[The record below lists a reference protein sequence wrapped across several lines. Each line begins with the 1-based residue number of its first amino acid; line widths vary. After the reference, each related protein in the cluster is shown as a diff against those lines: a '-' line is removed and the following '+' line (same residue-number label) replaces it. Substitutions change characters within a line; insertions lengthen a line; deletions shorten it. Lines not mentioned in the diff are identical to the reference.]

1 VKPLRGPLLA
11 LVLAAALAGAARGH
25 DFWVRPSSFRP
36 GLADRIEVDLRVG
49 QGFRGEPVA
58 RNPERIAAFF
68 AVRRTGVEEPIVGID
83 GKAPAGFLRAKPAQ
97 DPGKGGLVWIAY
109 RSRPASLELPAE
121 KFESYLADEGLER
134 IVEMRGSLGERAE
147 PGREAYVRCAKSLV
161 VAGPGAGAGFGATF
175 GLPLEIVL
183 EKDPASLAPDEP
195 LCVRLL
201 FRDQPLEGRAR
212 RLRERDG
219 PRVGSAP
226 PHGRRRPRPV
236 RPRRR
241 RRPPPARRAHGAGRR
256 EPGRGLGELL
266 GVADVR
272 DRARA

>member
-1 VKPLRGPLLA
+1 MR
-11 LVLAAALAGAARGH
+11 
-25 DFWVRPSSFRP
+25 
-36 GLADRIEVDLRVG
+36 
-49 QGFRGEPVA
+49 Q
-58 RNPERIAAFF
+58 
-68 AVRRTGVEEPIVGID
+68 TGVEEPIVGID

-201 FRDQPLEGRAR
+201 FRDQPLEGA
-212 RLRERDG
+212 L
-219 PRVGSAP
+219 VGCASETDPASEV
-226 PHGRRRPRPV
+226 RRRTDAEGRVRFDRGADGVRLLRAVHMVRAAESRDADWESYWASLTFEIAPAPRASTS
-236 RPRRR
+236 
-241 RRPPPARRAHGAGRR
+241 PAPSASH
-256 EPGRGLGELL
+256 
-266 GVADVR
+266 
-272 DRARA
+272 